1 MHRYFSL
8 KNCALI
14 FLVLGIGGIG
24 YASFAFSDD
33 AAPKGSEALLEEI
46 ASEQQRVLA
55 HVEKPLA
62 LGHEYIKKDEAD
74 LLPAN
79 LKRKLTHNRDFWNET
94 FRQVYWQNVLR
105 DGQDSRGFTILLNLT
120 PEATVVKGHMIH
132 SETMAATVL
141 LNHVFSH
148 LDALGY
154 KTQGTP
160 GVVISAVQYAT
171 NTWHFE
177 RKAPNGQKLVLTV
190 TGEVFL
196 SRGDKQAI
204 LKGEILCQIK
214 K

>member
-1 MHRYFSL
+1 MHRYFSV

-14 FLVLGIGGIG
+14 FLALGIG

-33 AAPKGSEALLEEI
+33 AAPKRAEAVVEEI

-55 HVEKPLA
+55 QLEKRLA

-74 LLPAN
+74 LLPKH
-79 LKRKLTHNRDFWNET
+79 LKRKLTGNRDFWNET
-94 FRQVYWQNVLR
+94 FREVHWQNVLR
-105 DGQDSRGFTILLNLT
+105 EGQDSLGFMMLLNLT
-120 PEATVVKGHMIH
+120 PEATVVKGHTIH

-141 LNHVFSH
+141 LNHVFGH
-148 LDALGY
+148 LNALGY
-154 KTQGTP
+154 ETQGTP
-160 GVVISAVQYAT
+160 GVIVSAVQYAA
-171 NTWHFE
+171 NTWHLV

-204 LKGEILCQIK
+204 LKGEILCRIIR
-214 K
+214 